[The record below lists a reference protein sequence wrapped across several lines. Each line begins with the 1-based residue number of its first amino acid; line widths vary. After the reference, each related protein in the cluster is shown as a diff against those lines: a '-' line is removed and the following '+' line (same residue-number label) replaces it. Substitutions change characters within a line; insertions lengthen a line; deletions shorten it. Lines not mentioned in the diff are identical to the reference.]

1 VTDQG
6 PAPGAA
12 TGSDD
17 GAFTRSSLLL
27 LLALALVAAGS
38 AVVLLTR

>member
-6 PAPGAA
+6 PAPRPA

-17 GAFTRSSLLL
+17 EALTRSSLLL
-27 LLALALVAAGS
+27 VLVLALVAAGS

>member
-6 PAPGAA
+6 PGPRPA
-12 TGSDD
+12 TAEDEGVL
-17 GAFTRSSLLL
+17 TRSSVLLL
-27 LLALALVAAGS
+27 FVLALVAAAS

>member
-1 VTDQG
+1 VTGQRRARP
-6 PAPGAA
+6 PATPR
-12 TGSDD
+12 DE

-27 LLALALVAAGS
+27 LVALTLIAAES